1 MTSSRTH
8 ARQPR
13 EAPTRV
19 GRQKGCPPAPLGV
32 PGAVGAGGGCAHGPG
47 GRPAA
52 SEVAIVMIMIVIVEE
67 GVVLSGQKKRIP
79 AGRLNSVP

>member
-52 SEVAIVMIMIVIVEE
+52 SEVAIVMIVIVEE
-67 GVVLSGQKKRIP
+67 GGVVVLGRKKEFQL
-79 AGRLNSVP
+79 GV